1 MPVVFKNKNYENLED
16 QYDSGENTGTSIK
29 PVNNSESVS
38 EDTFRRPSENLRLRT
53 EELKR
58 NIRKYETIL
67 QSAGF
72 LSYSYNEAVQ
82 PSTVRDS
89 TVEIEWVAADAA
101 FYVRPSTDS
110 VLTILGAVV
119 PGMKY
124 AIDRSAFD
132 SFYGSNV
139 PAGNNPKLG
148 LQNPGDSISFRLPML
163 SAADAASNPLALIG
177 ANTSNPSI
185 DSAVFDT
192 TLYDLVSDPISGAS
206 GDSAIFKSP
215 SKYKV
220 KITLSNDA
228 NGDALRDALAGASAA
243 GNSISLQNAPDSYSL
258 DASTYL
264 ENPENSLEV
273 FLLDPNRSYFP
284 IETMSSDD
292 FKLRVGNTDYDG
304 TYWATAESLVEGAP
318 PEEFLIP
325 IASYTGSK
333 IIVHG
338 IGSVDADDVKNAS
351 GSIITLSNTGVSSI
365 ELGGAIES
373 YESTFRLS
381 DTILNASDIKNDL
394 ETSGDLTLLNI
405 PISLDIPEIAT
416 GREYYLESVEIYSKD
431 TGVSDK
437 PVSLTFV
444 SALKSKHEV
453 TGANNLA
460 TDIIGRNLLAALVG
474 SVESTDLVD
483 NPSTLRLGYFHSI
496 ETRIYS
502 STNTSTG
509 NLVIRTEED
518 RERSFLNIKL
528 GVNSNAYT
536 VLSASFDL
544 FFRLT
549 FKTVHG
555 TELPLLASYVPSS
568 P

>member
-1 MPVVFKNKNYENLED
+1 MPVVFKNKNYANQDD
-16 QYDSGENTGTSIK
+16 QYDSGDSTSTSIK
-29 PVNNSESVS
+29 PVNDGDSVN
-38 EDTFRRPSENLRLRT
+38 EGTFRRPSENLRLRT

-58 NIRKYETIL
+58 NVRKYETIL

-72 LSYSYNEAVQ
+72 LSYSYNEAVA
-82 PSTVRDS
+82 PSTVIDS
-89 TVEIEWVAADAA
+89 TVDIEWVEADGT
-101 FYVRPSTDS
+101 FYVRPSTSS

-124 AIDRSAFD
+124 AIDRTAFD

-177 ANTSNPSI
+177 ANTSNPAI

-206 GDSAIFKSP
+206 GDSALFKSP
-215 SKYKV
+215 SKYKI
-220 KITLSNDA
+220 KITLA
-228 NGDALRDALAGASAA
+228 NTALGTSLKLHLAKADSEGLA
-243 GNSISLQNAPDSYSL
+243 ISLEDGLNSYFL
-258 DASTYL
+258 DASTYE
-264 ENPENSLEV
+264 ENPDNPLEV

-284 IETMSSDD
+284 VEDIDSDNFTIKVD
-292 FKLRVGNTDYDG
+292 ITQYDG
-304 TYWATAESLVEGAP
+304 TYWSSVDVLSEGPP

-325 IASYTGSK
+325 VASYTGTK

-338 IGSVDADDVKNAS
+338 IGSVDADDIKNAS
-351 GSIITLSNTGVSSI
+351 GSTVSLSNTGVSSI

-381 DTILNASDIKNDL
+381 NNILNSSLISNDTITLGD
-394 ETSGDLTLLNI
+394 TSYLNI
-405 PISLDIPEIAT
+405 PISLDIPEIPT
-416 GREYYLESVEIYSKD
+416 GRKYYLDSIDVVSNELND
-431 TGVSDK
+431 TSK
-437 PVSLTFV
+437 PVSINLTVRRSRVAVPDRSYLHTDHV
-444 SALKSKHEV
+444 SYEAV
-453 TGANNLA
+453 TG
-460 TDIIGRNLLAALVG
+460 GSLL
-474 SVESTDLVD
+474 SSDLIE
-483 NPSTLRLGYFHSI
+483 NPSTANIGFYESTK
-496 ETRIYS
+496 TRNYS
-502 STNTSTG
+502 VANALEDS
-509 NLVIRTEED
+509 LVIETEED
-518 RERSFLNIKL
+518 RARSFLL
-528 GVNSNAYT
+528 VTLSESSAGYT
-536 VLSASFDL
+536 LASASFDL

-555 TELPLLASYVPSS
+555 TDLPLLASYVPSS